1 MTNNI
6 ENVDVLNSPII
17 LKNIDCSIPCN
28 IILFF
33 ASCCPTKKINYFFP
47 SISDFFEMIMILLS
61 LTPYPTVFLF
71 LCLTAY
77 FRTSRLVF
85 LLALLF
91 IENSIV
97 VVLKLIIQE
106 PRPNYLCNNEYGFP
120 SNHSCF
126 FTCIVCWF
134 VLEEFFT
141 AKNLKFNHKFLL
153 FIFYVIYP
161 FILYSRY
168 YLNYHSI
175 KQIMGGFIVAI
186 IITISWFF
194 FSIKFIL
201 PTDNFIKEI
210 MIRLNIENNLTYD
223 ILYQGDDYILL
234 DDFQN
239 LIKKEKE
246 LNEMK
251 NKLEK
256 VKNNIGGFENMK
268 ETEEKYKELI
278 KKNEGQMHNEKN
290 DDNNI
295 DNDVNGDL
303 D

>member
-1 MTNNI
+1 MTNSI
-6 ENVDVLNSPII
+6 ENVDILTSPII

-33 ASCCPTKKINYFFP
+33 ASCCPTKKINYFYP
-47 SISDFFEMIMILLS
+47 SISDFLEMVMILLS
-61 LTPYPTVFLF
+61 LTPYPTVFLL
-71 LCLTAY
+71 LCLSAY
-77 FRTSRLVF
+77 FRTSRLVL
-85 LLALLF
+85 LLALVF
-91 IENSIV
+91 IENFIV
-97 VVLKLIIQE
+97 VILKVIIQE

-134 VLEEFFT
+134 VLEEFIT
-141 AKNLKFNHKFLL
+141 PKNLQFKHKILL

-168 YLNYHSI
+168 YLNYHSVG
-175 KQIMGGFIVAI
+175 QIIGGFIFGI

-201 PTDNFIKEI
+201 PTENFIKEI

-223 ILYQGDDYILL
+223 ILFISDHYILL
-234 DDFQN
+234 ENFQN
-239 LIKKEKE
+239 IMKKENE
-246 LNEMK
+246 LKEMK

-256 VKNNIGGFENMK
+256 IKNNIGGFENIEEM
-268 ETEEKYKELI
+268 EEKYKKII
-278 KKNEGQMHNEKN
+278 KKNESQITNEKKEE
-290 DDNNI
+290 NNI
-295 DNDVNGDL
+295 DNDINEDL

>member
-1 MTNNI
+1 MSNYYQ
-6 ENVDVLNSPII
+6 NSDILKSSII
-17 LKNIDCSIPCN
+17 LKEIDCSIPCN
-28 IILFF
+28 FLIYF
-33 ASCCPTKKINYFFP
+33 SSSCPTRIINYASP
-47 SISDFFEMIMILLS
+47 SSMDIFEIFMILLS
-61 LTPYPTVFLF
+61 LIPYPFVFLLLF
-71 LCLTAY
+71 LTAY
-77 FRTSRLVF
+77 FRTSRSAF

-91 IENSIV
+91 IENFIV
-97 VVLKLIIQE
+97 VALKVIIQE

-126 FTCIVCWF
+126 CTCILFWF
-134 VLEEFFT
+134 ILEELYTPKLLQIQYKLLIIFF
-141 AKNLKFNHKFLL
+141 AM
-153 FIFYVIYP
+153 IYP

-175 KQIMGGFIVAI
+175 KQIIGGFILGI

-223 ILYQGDDYILL
+223 ILYQGDEYILL
-234 DDFQN
+234 DSFQN

-256 VKNNIGGFENMK
+256 VKNSIGGFENMK

-290 DDNNI
+290 DD
-295 DNDVNGDL
+295 
-303 D
+303 

>member
-1 MTNNI
+1 MTNSI
-6 ENVDVLNSPII
+6 ENVDILTSPII

-33 ASCCPTKKINYFFP
+33 ASCCPTKKINYFYP
-47 SISDFFEMIMILLS
+47 SISDFLEMVMILLS
-61 LTPYPTVFLF
+61 LTPYPTVFLL
-71 LCLTAY
+71 LCLSAY
-77 FRTSRLVF
+77 FRTSRLVL
-85 LLALLF
+85 LLALVF
-91 IENSIV
+91 IENFIV
-97 VVLKLIIQE
+97 VILKVIIQE

-134 VLEEFFT
+134 VLEEFIT
-141 AKNLKFNHKFLL
+141 PKNLQFKHKILL

-168 YLNYHSI
+168 YLNYHSVG
-175 KQIMGGFIVAI
+175 QIIGGFIFGI

-201 PTDNFIKEI
+201 PTENFIKEI

-223 ILYQGDDYILL
+223 ILFISDHYILL
-234 DDFQN
+234 ENFQN
-239 LIKKEKE
+239 IMKKENE
-246 LNEMK
+246 LKEMK

-256 VKNNIGGFENMK
+256 IKNNIGGFENIEEM
-268 ETEEKYKELI
+268 EEKYKEII
-278 KKNEGQMHNEKN
+278 KKNESQITNEKKE
-290 DDNNI
+290 DNNI
-295 DNDVNGDL
+295 DNDINGDL

>member
-1 MTNNI
+1 MTNSI
-6 ENVDVLNSPII
+6 ENVDILTSPII

-33 ASCCPTKKINYFFP
+33 ASCCPTKKINYFYP
-47 SISDFFEMIMILLS
+47 SISDFLEMVMILLS
-61 LTPYPTVFLF
+61 LTPYPTVFLL
-71 LCLTAY
+71 LCLSAY
-77 FRTSRLVF
+77 FRTSRLVL
-85 LLALLF
+85 LLALVF
-91 IENSIV
+91 IENFIV
-97 VVLKLIIQE
+97 VILKVIIQE

-134 VLEEFFT
+134 VLEEFIT
-141 AKNLKFNHKFLL
+141 PKNLQFKHKILL

-168 YLNYHSI
+168 YLNYHSVG
-175 KQIMGGFIVAI
+175 QIIGGFIFGI

-201 PTDNFIKEI
+201 PTENFIKEI

-223 ILYQGDDYILL
+223 ILFISDHYILL
-234 DDFQN
+234 ENFQN
-239 LIKKEKE
+239 IMKKENE
-246 LNEMK
+246 LKEMK

-256 VKNNIGGFENMK
+256 IKNNIGGFENIEEM
-268 ETEEKYKELI
+268 EEKYKKII
-278 KKNEGQMHNEKN
+278 KKNESQITNEKKE
-290 DDNNI
+290 DNNI
-295 DNDVNGDL
+295 DNDINGDL